1 MRLMTATVIAMLAGA
16 GAAQAQEVWG
26 GVYAHDLTDGL
37 AKGGFEEGV
46 QIAGGVIGPQL
57 ESLRRI
63 GRPSLYGLVAANTAG
78 GTNYAAVGLS
88 WRVPLGDGGRLYL
101 RPGLGVA
108 VHDGG
113 VDFPSPLEPG
123 LTDPERQRRFKKGQ
137 EEIDFGNR
145 ILFEP
150 EIALGYKVSE
160 RLAIEASYLHISHAT
175 IFGDQNPGL
184 TDLGVR
190 AVYRFGG

>member
-1 MRLMTATVIAMLAGA
+1 MRRMVAGLIGVLASA

-26 GVYAHDLTDGL
+26 GVYAHDISDGL
-37 AKGGFEEGV
+37 AEGGFEEGT
-46 QIAGGVIGPQL
+46 QFAAGVIGPQL
-57 ESLRRI
+57 ESLRII
-63 GRPSLYGLVAANTAG
+63 GRPSPYVLAAVNTDG

-88 WRVPLGDGGRLYL
+88 WRVPLTGDGRVYL

-108 VHDGG
+108 VHDADI
-113 VDFPSPLEPG
+113 DFPSPYENG
-123 LTDPERQRRFKKGQ
+123 ISEAERQRRFQRGLD
-137 EEIDFGNR
+137 ELDLGNR

-150 EIALGYKVSE
+150 EIALGYQLSD
-160 RLAIEASYLHISHAT
+160 RLALEASYLHISHAT

-184 TDLGVR
+184 TDVGVR